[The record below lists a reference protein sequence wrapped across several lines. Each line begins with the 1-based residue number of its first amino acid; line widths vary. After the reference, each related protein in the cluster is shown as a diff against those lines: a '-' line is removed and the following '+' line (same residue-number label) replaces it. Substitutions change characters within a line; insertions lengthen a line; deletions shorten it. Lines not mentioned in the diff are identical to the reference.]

1 LAGGIASSTTYGL
14 EFDNVAQAINPT
26 GPVSISPVPEPKT
39 YAMLLARLAMVGTM
53 VRRRT
58 SSALDQIQ
66 INANGNLSFRLYFQV
81 SA

>member
-1 LAGGIASSTTYGL
+1 
-14 EFDNVAQAINPT
+14 
-26 GPVSISPVPEPKT
+26 
-39 YAMLLARLAMVGTM
+39 MLLARLAMVGTM